1 MKIVRVF
8 RALGPIDLR
17 NVRRDSM
24 LLWLPILPV
33 FLALLFRFGLPALSV
48 WIAERYA
55 FDLKITYPLIVSV
68 FVPMVG
74 GFAGIVIGF
83 LLLDER
89 DDQTLLALMVTPM
102 PPTSYLIYRLGL
114 PMVISTVTTLA
125 VFPLIGLVSISA
137 PLLIAI
143 AFLSSF
149 AAPIIALFLATIAEN
164 KVAGLALMKLLNGI
178 LMLPVVAYF
187 IPEPWQ
193 FLAGMLPTY
202 WPLKVFWA
210 ASQGDPTVWV
220 YLIIGLV
227 INAGFLTVVVRL
239 FNRALHR

>member
-1 MKIVRVF
+1 MNIARVF
-8 RALGPIDLR
+8 RALGPIDLK

-24 LLWLPILPV
+24 LVWLPMLPV

-48 WIAERYA
+48 WLVEHYQ
-55 FDLKITYPLIVSV
+55 FDLTTYYPLIVSV

-74 GFAGIVIGF
+74 GFAGIVVGF

-89 DDQTLLALMVTPM
+89 DDQTLLALLVTPL

-114 PMVISTVTTLA
+114 PMVFSTLTTLA
-125 VFPLIGLVSISA
+125 VFPLIGLVSIAA

-143 AFLSSF
+143 ALLSSF
-149 AAPIIALFLATIAEN
+149 AAPIFALFLATIAEN
-164 KVAGLALMKLLNGI
+164 KVAGLALMKLMNGVLI
-178 LMLPVVAYF
+178 LPIVAYF
-187 IPEPWQ
+187 LPEPWQ
-193 FLAGMLPTY
+193 FLAGLLPTY

-210 ASQGDPTVWV
+210 ATQGDPSAWV
-220 YLIIGLV
+220 YLMIGLV
-227 INAGFLTVVVRL
+227 INAGYLALVVRL